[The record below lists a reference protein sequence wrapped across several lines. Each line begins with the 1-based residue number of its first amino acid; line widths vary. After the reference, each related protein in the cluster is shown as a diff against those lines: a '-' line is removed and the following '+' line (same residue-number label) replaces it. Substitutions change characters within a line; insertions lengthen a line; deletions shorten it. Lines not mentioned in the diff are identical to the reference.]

1 MLYDP
6 QFLQTLCG
14 IISSPHLL
22 HFTKVGA
29 DIFQFAL
36 LLSLLPLEDLFFG
49 QIDICLHLLKLVKYI
64 LERCH
69 SWIRYKTIATA
80 GAFIQVHPADFTNT
94 FAIVFAQ
101 NSHWPVHQN
110 FGVDKFIYIEFRSE
124 ERRVG
129 KECLRLC
136 RSRWSPY
143 H

>member
-1 MLYDP
+1 MISFLLYDP

-110 FGVDKFIYIEFRSE
+110 FGVDKFIYIEFKPNQVVSF
-124 ERRVG
+124 
-129 KECLRLC
+129 LHLFID
-136 RSRWSPY
+136 
-143 H
+143 